1 MNLASPLERSKHT
14 NTSYLKKTT
23 KNNTFLLT
31 SIRST
36 IFKKNQ
42 ISENNNHAF
51 FYNKS
56 RATCCFGWICL
67 NYTSRLS
74 RVIRMYTELKSLQP
88 TVRPIFHI
96 MIILLL
102 PDRSSVSSDH
112 SSFCRLGKGREVQIP
127 LSATCR
133 IKRFWASK
141 NQSNIFV

>member
-14 NTSYLKKTT
+14 NTSYLKKKKTPHFYLLVLDQR
-23 KNNTFLLT
+23 FLRK
-31 SIRST
+31 IKYRK
-36 IFKKNQ
+36 I
-42 ISENNNHAF
+42 IIMHF

-88 TVRPIFHI
+88 AVWPIFHI

>member
-14 NTSYLKKTT
+14 NTSYLKK
-23 KNNTFLLT
+23 KKPTFLLT

-67 NYTSRLS
+67 NYTSRLY
-74 RVIRMYTELKSLQP
+74 RVSRMYTELKSLQP
-88 TVRPIFHI
+88 AVWPIFHI